1 MDENVKDNKVV
12 DFPVKENVNSK
23 SELNNEEK
31 DKVPEQ
37 IKLAEL
43 VNVASRFVQGKTSVE
58 ELDELGNRMTIRNYI
73 PILDKMRLIMA
84 IIFKFN
90 AEDVEMHEIRVINME
105 RELFF
110 DVLLGGY
117 ALIDV
122 NDPDLR
128 TYQSYDL
135 LYPLFANFILQ
146 YCKDDYNKIVK
157 MIEDSLN
164 IYAMQDLDS
173 LFNNVDY
180 KALKESA
187 KQHEELIEKLEK
199 NKEMVANLRRI
210 MDVTDPNT
218 KKVLDNISEIA
229 NEEAKQSLS
238 ELTEQSKKETKP
250 KSTRGRKKK
259 TEE

>member
-12 DFPVKENVNSK
+12 NFPVKENVNSK
-23 SELNNEEK
+23 SEQKNEENN
-31 DKVPEQ
+31 KVPEQ

-122 NDPDLR
+122 NDSDLR

-135 LYPLFANFILQ
+135 LYPLFATFILQ
-146 YCKDDYNKIVK
+146 YCKDDYSKIVK

-180 KALKESA
+180 KALKETA
-187 KQHEELIEKLEK
+187 KQHEELLKSFEK
-199 NKEMVANLRRI
+199 NKKLVADLRKI
-210 MDVTDPNT
+210 YEAENPDGV
-218 KKVLDNISEIA
+218 KVLDAVSETIQREA
-229 NEEAKQSLS
+229 NEEAKQKLS
-238 ELTEQSKKETKP
+238 NTTATKKSKSKKN
-250 KSTRGRKKK
+250 
-259 TEE
+259 

>member
-12 DFPVKENVNSK
+12 DFPVKENVNSN
-23 SELNNEEK
+23 SESNNEENGK
-31 DKVPEQ
+31 TPEQ

-146 YCKDDYNKIVK
+146 YCKDDYSKIVK

-164 IYAMQDLDS
+164 IYAIQDLDS
-173 LFNNVDY
+173 LFNNIDY
-180 KALKESA
+180 KALKETA
-187 KQHEELIEKLEK
+187 KQHEELLKSFEK
-199 NKEMVANLRRI
+199 NKKLVADLRKI
-210 MDVTDPNT
+210 YEAENPDGV
-218 KKVLDNISEIA
+218 KVLDAVSETIQREA
-229 NEEAKQSLS
+229 NEEAKQKLS
-238 ELTEQSKKETKP
+238 NTTATKKGKSKKN
-250 KSTRGRKKK
+250 
-259 TEE
+259 